1 MKVTG
6 MYPIKPAAFA
16 LCLTLWV
23 AAGVPAVAQLPVPPL
38 QEESPMAMSN
48 GQDQLNALLFEAE
61 TNNPG
66 LKAAYH
72 KWQGALQRVPQVT
85 SLMDPKLTFT
95 EYLRKN
101 VETRTGAQ
109 DFQLGV
115 MQMFP
120 YPGKLSLRGK
130 AAAEEARALEQD
142 LFQQRLK
149 VRREVKDAFYEYYYL
164 EQSIRITGEN
174 LELLK
179 HFERVANARY
189 EVNRAGNQD
198 VLKAQVELG
207 ELENEIRTLEDF
219 RQPVQ
224 ARLNA
229 ALNRPMGSP
238 FPAPAEIR
246 IADVELRSERILD
259 LAYRTNPELKAIDAS
274 IRKEQA
280 EVEIAK
286 KEYFPDFNV
295 GVNWINTNSRIDADV
310 PGEGDDVLMG
320 SVQFNLPIYRDRLAA
335 GVLEAEHGVQ
345 EQQNRKTEAENQL
358 AVELQTAMY
367 KLRDAKRQI
376 DLYSEILIPKA
387 RQSVTVTQTAYSAEE
402 AGFLDLVDTERVL
415 LNFQNSYYRAV
426 ANYGQALALIEAK
439 VGQSVVG
446 GSEGMMEISGGSG
459 E

>member
-1 MKVTG
+1 MASDL
-6 MYPIKPAAFA
+6 I
-16 LCLTLWV
+16 
-23 AAGVPAVAQLPVPPL
+23 VAQSPVPSL
-38 QEESPMAMSN
+38 QEETPVVTPS
-48 GQDQLNALLFEAE
+48 GQDQLNDLLFEAE
-61 TNNPG
+61 SNNPG

-72 KWQGALQRVPQVT
+72 RWQAALQRVPQVT

-95 EYLRKN
+95 EYLRNN

-109 DFQLGV
+109 DFQLGI
-115 MQMFP
+115 MQMLP
-120 YPGKLSLRGK
+120 YPGKLSLRGE
-130 AAAEEARALEQD
+130 AAVAEARALEQE
-142 LFQQRLK
+142 LVKNRLE
-149 VRREVKDAFYEYYYL
+149 VRREIKDAFYEYYYL
-164 EQSIRITGEN
+164 EQSIRITSEN
-174 LELLK
+174 LGLLE

-189 EVNRAGNQD
+189 EVNRAGNRD
-198 VLKAQVELG
+198 VIKAQVELG
-207 ELENEIRTLEDF
+207 ELENELRTLEDF

-238 FPAPAEIR
+238 FPAPEEIR
-246 IADVELRSERILD
+246 VADVELQSERILD
-259 LAYRTNPELKAIDAS
+259 LAYQTNPELKSIDAN

-280 EVEIAK
+280 EVELAK

-335 GVLEAEHGVQ
+335 GVREAEHGVQ
-345 EQQNRKTEAENQL
+345 EQRNRKTEAQNQL
-358 AVELQTAMY
+358 AVDLQTALY

-376 DLYSEILIPKA
+376 DLYSDILIPKA

-439 VGQSVVG
+439 VGQSVVS
-446 GSEGMMEISGGSG
+446 GSEGTIEISGGSG